1 MPGGTPETSDTG
13 AHAVARTRAT
23 ATMERVLA
31 DFESILQIGRSA
43 EARGR
48 QSARDRRF
56 HFAGPDRQL
65 TFTGNHFR
73 SRIFKATLNGDP
85 TTSFGANVV
94 IGGYRPVGHQSHIHV
109 LSWTGVALTL
119 MEAEE
124 GREEDR
130 YWRPMGQLWMG
141 ERAFIRWLRD
151 NQVIDTARSQ
161 AEGESIP

>member
-23 ATMERVLA
+23 ATLERVLA
-31 DFESILQIGRSA
+31 DFASILQIGRSA
-43 EARGR
+43 AARGR
-48 QSARDRRF
+48 QHAHDRRF
-56 HFAGPDRQL
+56 HFVGPDHQL
-65 TFTGNHFR
+65 TSIGDHFR
-73 SRIFKATLNGDP
+73 SRIFRATLNGDP
-85 TTSFGANVV
+85 TAGFGADVV
-94 IGGYRPVGHQSHIHV
+94 IGGYRPVGHRSHIHV

-151 NQVIDTARSQ
+151 NRIIDTAPSR